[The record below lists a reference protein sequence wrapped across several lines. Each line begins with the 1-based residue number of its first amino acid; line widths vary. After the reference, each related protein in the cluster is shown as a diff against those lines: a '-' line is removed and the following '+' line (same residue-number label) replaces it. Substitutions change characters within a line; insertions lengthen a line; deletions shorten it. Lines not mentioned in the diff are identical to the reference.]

1 MAAFVS
7 DVSGGL
13 STQQRQALEK
23 AKEQITKVLQKD
35 SKVSERDIG
44 DVFQKQVRSRQ
55 LKVKGFQSQT
65 DLLTRGLCPGANQRR
80 MHVR

>member
-1 MAAFVS
+1 MAAFVN

-44 DVFQKQVRSRQ
+44 DVFQKQARSR
-55 LKVKGFQSQT
+55 
-65 DLLTRGLCPGANQRR
+65 
-80 MHVR
+80 